1 MSTILKFTHWEF
13 YQHYKDRDPPWIKLH
28 VSILSSSAWVR
39 LDNCGRVLAIACM
52 VIASKN
58 KGQFEADA
66 QYLKRVAY
74 LDFEPDFNALVTCG
88 LCEIVS
94 QNKTETEERQ
104 RRGEESIVQADA
116 SKLLASAS
124 KDVQVTAW
132 KPLEAGASIQDCVSF
147 LMAGHTLF
155 SKMPFAG
162 QAQVASLLNEYADE
176 ERVKAC
182 NRIIQDYAGDAEMKY
197 PPAMQLRY
205 ALEDIRNPRK
215 KDGEPTQRKV
225 KVL

>member
-1 MSTILKFTHWEF
+1 MSTILKFTNWEH

-58 KGQFEADA
+58 KGAFEADA
-66 QYLKRVAY
+66 FYLKRVAY

-94 QNKTETEERQ
+94 QNKTETEQRQ
-104 RRGEESIVQADA
+104 SRGEESIVQAHA
-116 SKLLASAS
+116 SNLLAFAS
-124 KDVQVTAW
+124 NGTQVTVW
-132 KPLEAGASIQDCVSF
+132 KPLDPESSIEQCVKF
-147 LMAGHTLF
+147 LMSGHKAF
-155 SKMPFAG
+155 GKMSFPA
-162 QAQVASLLNEYADE
+162 QAQIASLLKEYEQD

-182 NRIIQDYAGDAEMKY
+182 MKIIQDYAGDAEMKY
-197 PPAMQLRY
+197 PPARQLRF
-205 ALEDIRNPRK
+205 ALEDTKNPRK
-215 KDGEPTQRKV
+215 ESFATTYKDI